1 MTISPTLATQFEL
14 LANLAV
20 VTNVIPYILCAGS
33 LTTILTKEHIPNK
46 VCNRNTSIFLAG
58 VSIIYCVYALTTT
71 DATTFLSGSFAAFL
85 GWLVYVIRFTI
96 MKQTIVEIK

>member
-1 MTISPTLATQFEL
+1 
-14 LANLAV
+14 
-20 VTNVIPYILCAGS
+20 
-33 LTTILTKEHIPNK
+33 
-46 VCNRNTSIFLAG
+46 
-58 VSIIYCVYALTTT
+58 LTTT